1 MSLAKLRSTKDFG
14 KNMGVKILVYGKAGV
29 GKTTL
34 CATCPAPVILSAES
48 GLLSLAG
55 VELPFWQINTIDD
68 LREAY
73 RWVSSSHEARIFQTI
88 CLDSISEIAERVLI
102 DAARKNSDGRAAYGD
117 MQKDMTK
124 IVREFRDLP
133 GKHVYM
139 SAKQERFKND
149 VGQVLNQPSMPGNKM
164 GQAMPYFPDEVF
176 QLDIGMTPDGKPY
189 RFLRTQPDFSNDA
202 KDRSGKLHPVEEPHL
217 GKIISKILGA

>member
-1 MSLAKLRSTKDFG
+1 MSLAKLKSTHNYG

-29 GKTTL
+29 GKTVL
-34 CATCPAPVILSAES
+34 CSTCPNPVILSAES
-48 GLLSLAG
+48 GLLSLAWAK
-55 VELPFWQINTIDD
+55 LPFWEIRSIDD

-73 RWVSSSHEARIFQTI
+73 RWVSSSHEARMFETV
-88 CLDSISEIAERVLI
+88 CLDSISEIAERVLV
-102 DAARKNSDGRAAYGD
+102 AAAAKVSDGRAVYGD

-124 IVREFRDLP
+124 VIKEFRDLP

-139 SAKQERFKND
+139 SAKQERVKTET
-149 VGQVLNQPSMPGNKM
+149 GALLNQPMMPGNKM

-176 QLDIGMTPDGKPY
+176 QLDIGNTPDGKQY

-202 KDRSGKLHPVEEPHL
+202 KDRSGRLDPVEEPNL
-217 GKIISKILGA
+217 GKVIRKILGA

>member
-1 MSLAKLRSTKDFG
+1 MSLAKLKSTKDYG
-14 KNMGVKILVYGKAGV
+14 RNMGVKIIVYGKAGM

-34 CATCPAPVILSAES
+34 CATCPAPIILSAES

-55 VELPFWQINTIDD
+55 VELPFWEIRTLDD

-73 RWVSSSHEARIFQTI
+73 RWVSSSHEARMFQTI
-88 CLDSISEIAERVLI
+88 CLDSITEIAERVLV
-102 DAARKNSDGRAAYGD
+102 AAAAKNNDGRAAYGD

-124 IVREFRDLP
+124 VIKEFRDLP

-139 SAKQERFKND
+139 SAKQERFKTET
-149 VGQVLNQPSMPGNKM
+149 GAFLNQPMMPGNKM
-164 GQAMPYFPDEVF
+164 GQAVPYLPDEVF
-176 QLDIGMTPDGKPY
+176 QLDIGQTPDGKQY

-202 KDRSGKLHPVEEPHL
+202 KDRSGKLAPMEEPHL
-217 GKIISKILGA
+217 GKVINKILGA